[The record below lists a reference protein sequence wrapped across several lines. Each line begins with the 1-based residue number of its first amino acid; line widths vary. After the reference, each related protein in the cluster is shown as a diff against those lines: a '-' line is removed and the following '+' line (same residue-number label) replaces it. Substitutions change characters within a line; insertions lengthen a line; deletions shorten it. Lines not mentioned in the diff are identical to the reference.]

1 MNRLAAVTAIR
12 LSGVSICGPPRVAG
26 GLQCRTAL
34 GNVSAARRV
43 TVWLMR
49 AGRRGLLLYPAL
61 LSLGAGV
68 LGSCVSER
76 APPLQ
81 SSVVGRPVPQ
91 ETPVP
96 PQAAPRPARKPVP
109 PPPIEDA
116 ASATGGGE
124 PLALIEPKPPVVQ
137 PTPET
142 PSQPRDP
149 APVSTSPSATAPIP
163 SQTTE
168 LVGLDQPTATR
179 LFGPAAERSE
189 EPPATVWRY
198 KNAICELD
206 LFFYLD
212 LRSGRMRTLHYALR
226 GDAANAARRQ
236 DCLRSL
242 AASRGG

>member
-1 MNRLAAVTAIR
+1 VLFAWTQPLA
-12 LSGVSICGPPRVAG
+12 
-26 GLQCRTAL
+26 GLHASSVQTL
-34 GNVSAARRV
+34 
-43 TVWLMR
+43 
-49 AGRRGLLLYPAL
+49 P
-61 LSLGAGV
+61 SLQ
-68 LGSCVSER
+68 LTDDPEQ

-81 SSVVGRPVPQ
+81 TSVVRPPPPLPQ
-91 ETPVP
+91 EKPVR

-109 PPPIEDA
+109 PPPIEGT
-116 ASATGGGE
+116 ASARGGE
-124 PLALIEPKPPVVQ
+124 PLALIEPKPLVDQ
-137 PTPET
+137 PAPET

-149 APVSTSPSATAPIP
+149 VPVSTSPGAAAPLP
-163 SQTTE
+163 PPTSE
-168 LVGLDQPTATR
+168 LVGLDQPAATR

-226 GDAANAARRQ
+226 GGGADAARRQ

-242 AASRGG
+242 VASRGG